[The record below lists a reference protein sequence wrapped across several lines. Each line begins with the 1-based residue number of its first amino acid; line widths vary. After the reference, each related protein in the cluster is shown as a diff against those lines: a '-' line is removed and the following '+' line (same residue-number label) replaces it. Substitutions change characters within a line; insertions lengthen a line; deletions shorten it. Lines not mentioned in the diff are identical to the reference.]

1 MKYIYHYY
9 SIHKTE
15 LRSLIYSDGT
25 YAIEKPITSHDD
37 YLKFKEE
44 VAKECGVTKEQLT
57 ICSFSLIYGETLGTD
72 TFYAKKTQ

>member
-15 LRSLIYSDGT
+15 LGSLIYSDGT

-44 VAKECGVTKEQLT
+44 VAKECKITKEQLT
-57 ICSFSLIYGETLGTD
+57 ICSFSLIYGD
-72 TFYAKKTQ
+72 TRDQ